1 MFWQRFFQNCKI
13 LEKLAALLRK
23 NYVNMQRREGIEASA
38 ANTKKKPFEERRR
51 HMEPYLHKVQYYET
65 DKMGIAHHSNYI
77 RWMEEAR
84 VDFLEKI
91 GGGFDR
97 LEAEGIVSPVVG
109 VHGRYKKSCTFAD
122 VLEITV
128 KVQKYNGMMMH
139 LAYEMK
145 LAGSEQVLFT
155 GVSEHCFLD
164 QTGKPLR
171 LKQKWQELDE
181 ILKNCAAEYE
191 AEKA

>member
-1 MFWQRFFQNCKI
+1 M
-13 LEKLAALLRK
+13 
-23 NYVNMQRREGIEASA
+23 
-38 ANTKKKPFEERRR
+38 
-51 HMEPYLHKVQYYET
+51 
-65 DKMGIAHHSNYI
+65 
-77 RWMEEAR
+77 
-84 VDFLEKI
+84 
-91 GGGFDR
+91 
-97 LEAEGIVSPVVG
+97 VG

>member
-1 MFWQRFFQNCKI
+1 M
-13 LEKLAALLRK
+13 RK
-23 NYVNMQRREGIEASA
+23 NYVNMQRREGIEVSA
-38 ANTKKKPFEERRR
+38 ANIKKKSFEERRR
-51 HMEPYLHKVQYYET
+51 PMEPYLHKVQYYET

-91 GGGFDR
+91 GWGFDR

-128 KVQKYNGMMMH
+128 KVQKYNGVMMH

-145 LAGSEQVLFT
+145 LAGSGQVLFT
-155 GVSEHCFLD
+155 GISEHCFLD
-164 QTGKPLR
+164 QAGKPLR

-181 ILKNCAAEYE
+181 TLKNCAAEYE

>member
-1 MFWQRFFQNCKI
+1 
-13 LEKLAALLRK
+13 
-23 NYVNMQRREGIEASA
+23 
-38 ANTKKKPFEERRR
+38 
-51 HMEPYLHKVQYYET
+51 MEPYFHKVQYYET

-91 GGGFDR
+91 GWGFDR

-139 LAYEMK
+139 LAYEIR
-145 LAGSEQVLFT
+145 LAESGQVLFT
-155 GVSEHCFLD
+155 GISEHCFLD

-181 ILKNCAAEYE
+181 ILKNCVAEYE

>member
-1 MFWQRFFQNCKI
+1 
-13 LEKLAALLRK
+13 
-23 NYVNMQRREGIEASA
+23 
-38 ANTKKKPFEERRR
+38 
-51 HMEPYLHKVQYYET
+51 MEPYLHKVQYYET

-91 GGGFDR
+91 GWGFDR

-181 ILKNCAAEYE
+181 ILKNCTAEYE